1 MSQQIVPTRPPSEE
15 DEFFLRQG
23 YENVVTSLGH
33 IEEMAKHLISAVGV
47 VAGLFLAAA
56 QLKTNQPAPL
66 AAFIGPIVFWAAS
79 MLLATLVV
87 FPMRY
92 KHHNNAPAAIRDALK
107 HSRMLKW
114 WLLLGATVTFIG
126 GLLWAVLSLFS

>member
-1 MSQQIVPTRPPSEE
+1 M
-15 DEFFLRQG
+15 
-23 YENVVTSLGH
+23 VTSLGH

-66 AAFIGPIVFWAAS
+66 ATFIGPIVFWAAS